1 MSETNRQDEKKRVH
15 AIVHGRVQGVGF
27 RYSTIRT
34 AQDLDLTGWV
44 ANRRDGTVEAVAEG
58 PREALKKLVGFL
70 HQGPP
75 SAMVTNVD
83 IKWKSPTDEFAGFR
97 TRYL

>member
-1 MSETNRQDEKKRVH
+1 VTSEASISRARVH
-15 AIVHGRVQGVGF
+15 AIVHGYVQGVNF
-27 RYSTIRT
+27 RYYTTRT
-34 AQDLDLTGWV
+34 ARRLGLTGWV